1 MKLSTKG
8 RYGLQAMIDLGV
20 NSKDKH
26 VSLKS
31 ISERL
36 NISESYL
43 EQLMALLKR
52 NKLVKSVRGA
62 QGGYFLAKDPN
73 DISIGDI
80 LRALE
85 GSLAPTDCTCE
96 GGTYHC
102 RLDGKCVTKS
112 VWERIRD
119 GINEVVDGIS
129 LEELIQDYEK
139 MSDDGHLGDCNS
151 SIYYI

>member
-8 RYGLQAMIDLGV
+8 RYGLQAMVDLAV
-20 NSKDKH
+20 YSKEKH

-36 NISESYL
+36 SLSENYL
-43 EQLMALLKR
+43 EQLIALLKK
-52 NKLVKSVRGA
+52 NGLVSSVRGA
-62 QGGYFLAKDPN
+62 QGGYFLAKPPEE
-73 DISIGDI
+73 ITIGEI

-96 GGTYHC
+96 SNTVHC
-102 RLDGKCVTKS
+102 ALNGKCVTRS
-112 VWERIRD
+112 VWEKIRD
-119 GINEVVDGIS
+119 SINKVVDNIT
-129 LEELIQDYEK
+129 LKQLMDDYEK
-139 MSDDGHLGDCNS
+139 INENAS